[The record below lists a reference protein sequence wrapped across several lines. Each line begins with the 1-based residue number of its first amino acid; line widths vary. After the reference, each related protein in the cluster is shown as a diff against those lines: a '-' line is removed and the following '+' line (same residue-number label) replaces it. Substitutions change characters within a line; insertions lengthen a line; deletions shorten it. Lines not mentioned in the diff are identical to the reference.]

1 MIRRVASGIL
11 AIQLLFS
18 GCALAANRTLA
29 AEGDY
34 VAQKNLNKPLAHW
47 KLWHLR
53 NGDYEVE
60 ENLAGPTHVVQVF
73 RFDAQFVP
81 SGFSLTIDS
90 LPVKPGRSGKKP
102 PRAILPTIISCR
114 YTIENLS
121 CDSENNG
128 RKASPSIAAKPP
140 YVLVPV
146 DFYALD
152 QTWLMTSI
160 CRFIEH
166 KVAEGNVVDVY
177 AMMDGKIYIGRPVQL
192 TYAKNTTARVLGKEQ
207 PVTEYEVWMGGEDGA
222 WTLNDLS
229 TLQVTTDGLVASIR
243 GKSNPELGY
252 AIANYKEYERWPPHR

>member
-1 MIRRVASGIL
+1 MISRVASFIL
-11 AIQLLFS
+11 AIQLLCS
-18 GCALAANRTLA
+18 GCALAGDRTLA

-53 NGDYEVE
+53 NGEYEVA

-90 LPVKPGRSGKKP
+90 LPVNLSRSGKKP

-114 YTIENLS
+114 YEIENLS
-121 CDSENNG
+121 CESENNG
-128 RKASPSIAAKPP
+128 KKASPSIAAKRP
-140 YVLVPV
+140 YVLVPG

-177 AMMDGKIYIGRPVQL
+177 AIVDGIIYVGRPVQL
-192 TYAKNTTARVLGKEQ
+192 TYARNTTARVLGKEQ
-207 PVTEYEVWMGGEDGA
+207 PVTEYEVWIGGEAGV

-229 TLQVTTDGLVASIR
+229 TLQVTSDGLVVSIR
-243 GKSNPELGY
+243 GKSHPELGY
-252 AIANYKEYERWPPHR
+252 AITNYKEYERWPPHR